1 MSTIQE
7 LENKLESD
15 KKELQ
20 EIELLLEEDPNDE
33 ELINLKND
41 LVSLIKTT
49 SDLIINTKR
58 SLDTQLSNNSNTID
72 KALDSSNSSNNNNS
86 INTTTQAAIAL
97 EPVLQYNDNSQIYSS
112 SGRMT
117 VGTQCEAQ
125 YSVDGVWY
133 AAIIDSINKDG
144 TYAVTYPEY
153 GNSETLSIDKIRPPS
168 RSQRLVANSTLET
181 KKYQIAPDA
190 IQQIPKSLKVLPEDT
205 EQVKKQKLKKIQNIK
220 SQNRLKEIE
229 DESKKKKQ
237 EWRDFI
243 NKPKKSIPGTFTDK
257 KKKSM
262 FSTSD
267 NINSKVGVIGSGRG
281 MTENQSFTGL
291 ARKQNTFMPNN

>member
-1 MSTIQE
+1 
-7 LENKLESD
+7 
-15 KKELQ
+15 
-20 EIELLLEEDPNDE
+20 
-33 ELINLKND
+33 

-49 SDLIINTKR
+49 SDLIINTQR
-58 SLDTQLSNNSNTID
+58 SIDNQLSNN
-72 KALDSSNSSNNNNS
+72 NNNNN
-86 INTTTQAAIAL
+86 IEDKLNNNVNVNVNVQQQTQTQQIL
-97 EPVLQYNDNSQIYSS
+97 EPILQYNDNSSIYSS
-112 SGRMT
+112 NGKMS

-125 YSVDGVWY
+125 YSVDQIWY

-144 TYAVTYPEY
+144 TYSVTYTEY

-168 RSQRLVANSTLET
+168 RSQRLVANSQLET
-181 KKYQIAPDA
+181 KKYLMAPEA
-190 IQQIPKSLKVLPEDT
+190 IQQIPKSLKVLPEDS

-267 NINSKVGVIGSGRG
+267 NVNSKVGVIGSGRG
-281 MTENQSFTGL
+281 MTENQNFQGFSKKQTSFIP
-291 ARKQNTFMPNN
+291 Q